1 MRYVNDY
8 DDDDGEDEMRAIRVR
23 GDMSVAHMRLFLFDG
38 SLSHCSVSVCVSI
51 HQNCVYAEV
60 YKTFHMR
67 LHAHHISMS
76 NTPYIECS
84 DKICLIH
91 VHFGF
96 RMNSMHLSISL
107 CVRARLC
114 VRTSKMAI
122 SNPIIE
128 ILIIVCK
135 IFCVLHSTAC
145 AYFEC
150 KSALDKK

>member
-8 DDDDGEDEMRAIRVR
+8 GDDDDEDDGEDEMRAMRVR
-23 GDMSVAHMRLFLFDG
+23 GDMSVAHMRLFSFDG

-76 NTPYIECS
+76 NTPYIERS
-84 DKICLIH
+84 DKIRLIH

-96 RMNSMHLSISL
+96 RMNSMHLSLSV
-107 CVRARLC
+107 CARAFVC
-114 VRTSKMAI
+114 SHKQNGNFK
-122 SNPIIE
+122 SNN
-128 ILIIVCK
+128 
-135 IFCVLHSTAC
+135 
-145 AYFEC
+145 
-150 KSALDKK
+150 